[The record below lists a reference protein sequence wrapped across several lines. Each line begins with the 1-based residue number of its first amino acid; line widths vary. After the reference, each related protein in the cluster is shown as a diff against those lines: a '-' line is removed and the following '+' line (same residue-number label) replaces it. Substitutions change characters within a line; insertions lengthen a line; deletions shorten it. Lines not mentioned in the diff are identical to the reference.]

1 MLIEGCRS
9 KFQFMKIV
17 KPVPNRFQN
26 RREKSDKKVDV
37 ESAAVSR
44 AFEAQVSSSG
54 QAREFRTVFRAA
66 RLLGLFP
73 VSGLNSNDRTAEL
86 AFR

>member
-1 MLIEGCRS
+1 M
-9 KFQFMKIV
+9 
-17 KPVPNRFQN
+17 N

-37 ESAAVSR
+37 ESAASR
-44 AFEAQVSSSG
+44 AFEAQVSVSPG
-54 QAREFRTVFRAA
+54 REFRSVFRAA

-73 VSGLNSNDRTAEL
+73 VSGLNSNDRSAEL